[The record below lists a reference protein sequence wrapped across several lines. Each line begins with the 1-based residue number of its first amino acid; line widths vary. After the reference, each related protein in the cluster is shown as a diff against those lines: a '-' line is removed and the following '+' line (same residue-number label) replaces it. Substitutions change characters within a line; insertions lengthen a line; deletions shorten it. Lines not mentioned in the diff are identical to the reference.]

1 VSGPG
6 GLPLSEQSFTAATPD
21 ESVFVRV
28 AVPGHVLGVQLEPPA
43 MRHPGHGIADRIV
56 ACADVAYLQGQLAVR
71 AEWERAQLAGDAL
84 AGMPTAA
91 ELATARDRLAKL

>member
-1 VSGPG
+1 MSGPG

-28 AVPGHVLGVQLEPPA
+28 AV
-43 MRHPGHGIADRIV
+43 PGHGIADRIV